1 MAIVNNHHAFMQIA
15 LNLAGRGLGRTWP
28 NPSVGCVIVAN
39 GKIVGRGWTQ
49 PGGQPHAEVEA
60 LRRAGSQTNG
70 ATAYVTLE
78 PCVHQ
83 GRTPPCTEALINSG
97 IKKVMIS
104 LHDPDPRVNGR
115 GIKALQ
121 NAGIKTEIG
130 LCSEEAKKVTA
141 GFLQRVYNSKPFI
154 TLKFATTLDGMIAT
168 GGGVSEWITG
178 ETSRR
183 LGHLLRAN
191 HDAVLIG
198 SQTAEKDNPL
208 LTCRLPGMRE
218 CSPIR
223 IIVASSL
230 RLPLSH
236 KLIQT
241 ALEIPTW
248 FFTVSNSQQDNKISK
263 AYEKAGVKLFIVKPD
278 EKGKPNLLEVVE
290 ALGKKGITRLL
301 VEGGG
306 KIASS
311 FLKEAL
317 VDEIFW
323 FRAAK
328 IIGGDGV
335 QAISK
340 MGIENIK
347 DTIQVKRLSVE
358 IMGED
363 VLERYSLKSI
373 RD

>member
-1 MAIVNNHHAFMQIA
+1 MQIA

-28 NPSVGCVIVAN
+28 NPSVGCVIVEN
-39 GKIVGRGWTQ
+39 GNIVGRGWTQ
-49 PGGQPHAEVEA
+49 PSGQPHAEVEA
-60 LRRAGSQTNG
+60 LRRAGSQAIG

-78 PCVHQ
+78 PCVHL
-83 GRTPPCTEALINSG
+83 GKTPPCTEALINAG

-104 LHDPDPRVNGR
+104 LPDPDPRVNGK

-130 LCSEEAKKVTA
+130 LGSEEAKTINA
-141 GFLQRVYNSKPFI
+141 GFFQRVQNSKPFI

-168 GGGVSEWITG
+168 EVGASAWITG
-178 ETSRR
+178 ETARR

-198 SQTAEKDNPL
+198 AHTAEKDNPL
-208 LTCRLPGMRE
+208 LTCRLPGMKE

-223 IIVASSL
+223 IVVASSL
-230 RLPLSH
+230 RLPLTHS
-236 KLIQT
+236 LLQT

-248 FFTVSNSQQDNKISK
+248 FFTTTIFEQDYEKCT
-263 AYEKAGVKLFIVKPD
+263 AYEKAGVKLFIVEPD
-278 EKGKPNLLEVVE
+278 EKGKPNLLEVVRE
-290 ALGKKGITRLL
+290 LAKKGITRLL

-306 KIASS
+306 VIAAS

-328 IIGGDGV
+328 LIGGDGV
-335 QAISK
+335 PAISG

-363 VLERYSLKSI
+363 ILERYSL
-373 RD
+373 RNVRG